1 MSIDALV
8 SGRVYAKPEERT
20 GSSGKTFV
28 SFKLLAADADGEN
41 QFCNVVVF
49 SDTVKQ
55 AALSFDAGDSCSIS
69 GPLKF
74 STYQA
79 RDDSVK
85 VSVSVVAHAVLSPYT
100 VRRKREAAQQ
110 ASGPKPQASS
120 RAAAARKGG
129 LREAQAL
136 YGDSTAMADDDV
148 NL

>member
-8 SGRVYAKPEERT
+8 SGRLYSKPEARI
-20 GSSGKTFV
+20 SSGGKHFV
-28 SFKLLAADADGEN
+28 CFKLLAADADGEN

-49 SDTVKQ
+49 SDVVKQ
-55 AALSFDAGDSCSIS
+55 AALSLDAGDSCSIS

-85 VSVSVVAHAVLSPYT
+85 VSVGVVAHAVMSPYT

-110 ASGPKPQASS
+110 ASGPKPQASPP
-120 RAAAARKGG
+120 AAARKGG

-136 YGDSTAMADDDV
+136 YGASTAVADDDV
-148 NL
+148 DV